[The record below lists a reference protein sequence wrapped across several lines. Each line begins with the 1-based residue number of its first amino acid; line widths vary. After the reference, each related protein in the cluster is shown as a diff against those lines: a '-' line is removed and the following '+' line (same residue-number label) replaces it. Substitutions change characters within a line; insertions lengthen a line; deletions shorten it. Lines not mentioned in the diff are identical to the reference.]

1 MNDLK
6 QKIAFLCVMA
16 LAVFQFSFVI
26 MMSIESHA
34 DFCAFDEHCIFH
46 SLSERTEAT
55 LPLLLTALPIL
66 CIFFTRAS
74 SPYLEKTKKSK
85 STDVLLRRTLKSVVM
100 RE

>member
-6 QKIAFLCVMA
+6 KKVAFLCVMA

-66 CIFFTRAS
+66 WIFYTRAS
-74 SPYLEKTKKSK
+74 SPFLGETKG
-85 STDVLLRRTLKSVVM
+85 TRQLDLLLRRTLKAVVM